1 MSNVSKLILILLISL
16 ILLNC
21 GAFSVSRSILAKSF
35 PDGPLVTTTLYP
47 SHRARRHATLL
58 LYSTQE
64 DQSQVEEGQVF
75 KIRRGDDEYRD
86 FTLNNVDDVLNEI
99 RPYLIQDGGNV
110 TIANIDTDTRSV
122 YVHLVGACGSCPSST
137 TTMKMGIERVLK
149 ENFKDLGTV
158 ESVLPP
164 TIDMQ
169 VLQDTL
175 QVSLS
180 LFFSSSLHHR
190 IYLRV
195 LLTSPPS
202 CLTPH
207 NPPPPPPLF

>member
-1 MSNVSKLILILLISL
+1 M
-16 ILLNC
+16 
-21 GAFSVSRSILAKSF
+21 
-35 PDGPLVTTTLYP
+35 
-47 SHRARRHATLL
+47 
-58 LYSTQE
+58 
-64 DQSQVEEGQVF
+64 EEGQVF

-158 ESVLPP
+158 ESVSPP

-175 QVSLS
+175 KVSLS
-180 LFFSSSLHHR
+180 LSSF
-190 IYLRV
+190 
-195 LLTSPPS
+195 LLLSIIRS
-202 CLTPH
+202 I
-207 NPPPPPPLF
+207 